1 MSAKRKTI
9 NMNFP
14 HAGTESVAVA
24 VAIGNRCRPRYK
36 PRNQKVDHWPVPY
49 LITTAT

>member
-9 NMNFP
+9 NMKFLRSR
-14 HAGTESVAVA
+14 TESVA